1 MSDAL
6 KKKVIRRKGLR
17 MSYSNAVGNAK
28 KVLESS
34 NLSTSKLLGAKS
46 KLVSV
51 SEQLSKINEE
61 IFELLEAD
69 DIERDVLESESV
81 TFELDEILAESSL
94 SLKSVNAIHGRSNSR
109 NSFGATINPI
119 TVDLQFNS
127 KLPKL
132 GFPVSKATN
141 RLDDFLGFAT

>member
-1 MSDAL
+1 M
-6 KKKVIRRKGLR
+6 
-17 MSYSNAVGNAK
+17 
-28 KVLESS
+28 LESS

-46 KLVSV
+46 KLISV

-61 IFELLEAD
+61 IFELLETD

-81 TFELDEILAESSL
+81 TCELDEILAESSL
-94 SLKSVNAIHGRSNSR
+94 SLEIVSAIHGRSNSR

-132 GFPVSKATN
+132 DFPVSKATY
-141 RLDDFLGFAT
+141 RSDDFLGFAT

>member
-6 KKKVIRRKGLR
+6 KKKMSRRTGLR
-17 MSYSNAVGNAK
+17 SSYTNAVGNAK
-28 KVLESS
+28 KVLKSS
-34 NLSTSKLLGAKS
+34 NPSTSKLLGAKS
-46 KLVSV
+46 KLISV
-51 SEQLSKINEE
+51 SEQLGKINEE

-81 TFELDEILAESSL
+81 TCELDEILAESSL
-94 SLKSVNAIHGRSNSR
+94 SLESVNASHGRSNSR
-109 NSFGATINPI
+109 SSFGATINPI

-132 GFPVSKATN
+132 DFPVSKATY
-141 RLDDFLGFAT
+141 RLDDFLGSV